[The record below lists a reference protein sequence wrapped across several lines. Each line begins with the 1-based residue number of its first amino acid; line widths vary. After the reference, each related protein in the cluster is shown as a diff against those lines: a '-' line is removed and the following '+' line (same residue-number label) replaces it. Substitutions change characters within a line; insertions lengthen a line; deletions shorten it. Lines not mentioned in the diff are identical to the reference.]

1 MLNRIE
7 KLLKKCNKK
16 KTRITLGLVISFLMS
31 ANLFAEGNEIKKL
44 EDFSEIKEIFKGN
57 KRIEKKLADGTKI
70 IIRFT
75 DSKIIVEQEN
85 KETFG
90 INLNDIKNINNSDL
104 AKKTYLNL
112 VKSLKNLETNTEK
125 VIEGS
130 FNSIENNN
138 LALGAQL
145 IQSNNIGINN
155 GIIMSLGQGQAVDG
169 IGVNNGVIVSEFGQ
183 AIWENALGIN
193 EGIILSETQGQYSV
207 LGIELNNGVIS
218 SQGWGQII
226 DNYLIEDE
234 ESIKKSFGINNG
246 FIKSKESGQ
255 VAIKG
260 LVINNG
266 TIQGNKYGQEVS
278 EDSIGINNGIINK
291 YIGQSMYSSIGINN
305 NFINSLSRGQYSDK
319 KSAVINLGSIFNEEK
334 NTQLAGLGQE
344 IKGLGINY
352 RVINS
357 KNGIAQKIEDRDN
370 GNNVNSG
377 LAINNGILMGNT
389 GQRIGYYG
397 TVINNGIIIAESAYE
412 TGKNENNRDKD
423 FYANGIALKRDEKG
437 NLVINNNYN
446 YNANIHIYDRKDSNK
461 LSELSLVSK
470 KVGQNKNGYNIF
482 IDNLKE
488 KNNQL
493 VLDINLADNKDK
505 KNNYANTH
513 ITTAV
518 AKDSTITTPV
528 IEVDLKSGDNTSFTM
543 DKSTIVG
550 YFEKDGTLV
559 DMTKNK
565 NITLNNSVISSIGE
579 GNINPVA
586 IKVNNG
592 TKIELNNSVVNG
604 KLVFENSNIEN
615 KENTLNLNSKY
626 NGKDKKVYEDGTQ
639 FMTSV
644 SDVEFKGKTNDTI
657 VVKTENNS
665 QLTTNDKNTKGFISI
680 GDISFGEGNDNL
692 KINFEDYKTGH
703 LNVAGTI
710 DFGSDEDK
718 LEFSEKLDTT
728 NDSLRSLVLLN
739 NLLAHTKNLET
750 LQLSNENNSVVV
762 GENGISLE
770 FAGTLKGGTGNDT
783 FIVKG
788 NSSAINN
795 IDGGEGSNTLKLGRV
810 EATDKINE
818 SQKYDSNSYVSI
830 NGNVSNFSTVDINTN
845 IKLGEKA
852 SFSGIKDNTLNLN
865 NNSLILDI
873 NKNNKD
879 SSGNIIGN
887 ALYNDK
893 NKDIIFKDMN
903 KIVFDVSDFNQ
914 NETILTN
921 NSSIKDNSDK
931 ITTNSYIYDV
941 KVDENGSIKV
951 EVSENLPKPPVV
963 EPEKPSVPDN
973 TTPDGGTQKPSTP
986 DNNIKPDEKPQADS
1000 NKEYEVVPNYN
1011 YLNKIYQSIISA
1023 DRNTMKDRHAMNATT
1038 SSDDKTER
1046 ESIMAQLEFYGKI
1059 FNSTPYAYSHKVSKK
1074 SAMAITDDILASDRK
1089 VNEKEWI
1096 FGGKILGENSDN
1108 KNEFNGKNLHG
1119 VDSADSEVKIDSHIY
1134 GAYAYGEYGIKENTV
1149 VGFAVGG
1156 TKSSTDIS
1164 GNSKLK
1170 GNSAVLSTYAK
1181 RDIGNVELKAGLGYQ
1196 YGEYDSKRTV
1206 SNAYQSMSANK
1217 DYNDNTFVLF
1227 SGVKYS
1233 HSLDKDLHIEPYF
1246 NISLSHVKQDD
1257 IKEKEDQPL
1266 TLDVKGK
1273 TFTAVDTETG
1283 VDLVKD
1289 IKLSKGNLKVK
1300 AGTSIMYAVDGYEKE
1315 YITGKI
1321 NGASSDFQMVAAESD
1336 RTKVKFKVSAE
1347 YEMENGISYS
1357 VSGNYRVSSNEKDYT
1372 VGMGIGYKF

>member
-70 IIRFT
+70 IIRFA
-75 DSKIIVEQEN
+75 DSRVIVAQN
-85 KETFG
+85 IGGVDRTFG
-90 INLNDIKNINNSDL
+90 I
-104 AKKTYLNL
+104 
-112 VKSLKNLETNTEK
+112 SLKNLEKLKDSQVVYSNLVEALKTLKDSEENVK
-125 VIEGS
+125 
-130 FNSIENNN
+130 IENIFGGENKKFVF
-138 LALGAQL
+138 GTQL
-145 IQSNNIGINN
+145 VQPDMTGINSGVIISYDQAQVIN
-155 GIIMSLGQGQAVDG
+155 GL
-169 IGVNNGVIVSEFGQ
+169 GVNNGV
-183 AIWENALGIN
+183 L
-193 EGIILSETQGQYSV
+193 Y
-207 LGIELNNGVIS
+207 
-218 SQGWGQII
+218 
-226 DNYLIEDE
+226 
-234 ESIKKSFGINNG
+234 
-246 FIKSKESGQ
+246 
-255 VAIKG
+255 
-260 LVINNG
+260 
-266 TIQGNKYGQEVS
+266 GNYGQTISRDDKMTKENS
-278 EDSIGINNGIINK
+278 SSIGINNGVIESK
-291 YIGQSMYSSIGINN
+291 KV
-305 NFINSLSRGQYSDK
+305 GQYTE
-319 KSAVINLGSIFNEEK
+319 L
-334 NTQLAGLGQE
+334 
-344 IKGLGINY
+344 
-352 RVINS
+352 
-357 KNGIAQKIEDRDN
+357 
-370 GNNVNSG
+370 G
-377 LAINNGILMGNT
+377 LAINNGMIESNGT
-389 GQRIGYYG
+389 GQYASENSIGLNNKDINAYVGQRSDSNSLIINNGTIKSEARGQAIAGIGINLGNITTNTNTEYMASLGQEVQNFGVNYGTVNSEDGIAQYVDNSMGAVAINNGVLKGNEGQSIQNLG
-397 TVINNGIIIAESAYE
+397 TVINNGIIIAERGHAA
-412 TGKNENNRDKD
+412 NNDEHFGD
-423 FYANGIALKRDEKG
+423 FQRNGIVLKRENGKLVLNNGKFIANNNEKSYNEGIRIVKDKITVTDKVIIKNNNGNKIYGRKLFVNNLGTDTKTMDNHLIIDTNLIEKG
-437 NLVINNNYN
+437 Y
-446 YNANIHIYDRKDSNK
+446 YGRDYR
-461 LSELSLVSK
+461 
-470 KVGQNKNGYNIF
+470 
-482 IDNLKE
+482 
-488 KNNQL
+488 
-493 VLDINLADNKDK
+493 
-505 KNNYANTH
+505 NTH

-559 DMTKNK
+559 DMIKNK
-565 NITLNNSVISSIGE
+565 NVTLNNSVISAVGE

-604 KLVFENSNIEN
+604 KLVFENSNTEN

-665 QLTTNDKNTKGFISI
+665 QLTTTDKNTKGFISI

-788 NSSAINN
+788 NNSAINN
-795 IDGGEGSNTLKLGRV
+795 IDGGEGDNTLKLGRV

-818 SQKYDSNSYVSI
+818 SQTYDSNSYVSI

-852 SFSGIKDNTLNLN
+852 SFSGIKDNILNLN

-903 KIVFDVSDFNQ
+903 KIVFDVSDFNK

-921 NSSIKDNSDK
+921 NSSIKDHKGKIQANSSVHD
-931 ITTNSYIYDV
+931 IVIG
-941 KVDENGSIKV
+941 ENGSIKV

-973 TTPDGGTQKPSTP
+973 TTPEGGTQKPSTP

-1000 NKEYEVVPNYN
+1000 NKVYELVPNYN
-1011 YLNKIYQSIISA
+1011 YLNKVYQSVKSA
-1023 DRNTMKDRHAMNATT
+1023 GIDSMQKTT
-1038 SSDDKTER
+1038 QLTEDSKEGIVSKTER

-1134 GAYAYGEYGIKENTV
+1134 GAYAYGEYRIKENTV

-1246 NISLSHVKQDD
+1246 NISLSHVKQDS

-1321 NGASSDFQMVAAESD
+1321 NGASSDFQMVATESD
-1336 RTKVKFKVSAE
+1336 RTKIKFKVSAE

>member
-70 IIRFT
+70 TIRFT

-155 GIIMSLGQGQAVDG
+155 GIIKSTDQGQAVDG
-169 IGVNNGVIVSEFGQ
+169 IGVNNGVIYSDFGQ
-183 AIWENALGIN
+183 VIWDKALGIN
-193 EGIILSETQGQYSV
+193 NGIIKVKTQGQYSSV
-207 LGIELNNGVIS
+207 GTAVNNGVIYS
-218 SQGWGQII
+218 NNWGQIS
-226 DNYLIEDE
+226 D
-234 ESIKKSFGINNG
+234 FGVGINNG
-246 FIKSKESGQ
+246 IIDSNNNGQNISEGIGINSGI
-255 VAIKG
+255 IKG
-260 LVINNG
+260 EEEI
-266 TIQGNKYGQEVS
+266 GQALE
-278 EDSIGINNGIINK
+278 EYSIGINNGIIEKNM
-291 YIGQSMYSSIGINN
+291 GQSSKKYSIGFNTNSITSKYVGQFSDNKSIGINLGEI
-305 NFINSLSRGQYSDK
+305 INKKGQYS
-319 KSAVINLGSIFNEEK
+319 GM
-334 NTQLAGLGQE
+334 GQE
-344 IKGLGINY
+344 ILNFGVNNGI
-352 RVINS
+352 VKSIG
-357 KNGIAQKIEDRDN
+357 GIAQKV
-370 GNNVNSG
+370 NNG

-412 TGKNENNRDKD
+412 TGKKENNRDKD

-446 YNANIHIYDRKDSNK
+446 YNANIHVYDRKDSNK

-493 VLDINLADNKDK
+493 VLDINLVDNKDK

-513 ITTAV
+513 VTTAV

-528 IEVDLKSGDNTSFTM
+528 IKVELDNAKDNTSFTM

-565 NITLNNSVISSIGE
+565 NITLNNSVISAIGE
-579 GNINPVA
+579 DSTNVTA
-586 IKVNNG
+586 LQVKDG
-592 TKIELNNSVVNG
+592 TTITLNNSVVNG
-604 KLVFENSNIEN
+604 KLVFENSNTEN

-626 NGKDKKVYEDGTQ
+626 NGEDKNIYEDGTQ

-665 QLTTNDKNTKGFISI
+665 QLTTTDKNTKGFISI

-728 NDSLRSLVLLN
+728 NDSLTSLVLLN
-739 NLLAHTKNLET
+739 SLLAHTKNLET
-750 LQLSNENNSVVV
+750 LQLSNGNNSVVV

-795 IDGGEGSNTLKLGRV
+795 IDGGLGDNTLKLGRV

-818 SQKYDSNSYVSI
+818 SQTYDSNSYVSI

-893 NKDIIFKDMN
+893 NKDMIFKDMD

-921 NSSIKDNSDK
+921 NSSIKDHKGKIQANSSVHD
-931 ITTNSYIYDV
+931 IVIG
-941 KVDENGSIKV
+941 ENGSIKV

-973 TTPDGGTQKPSTP
+973 TTPESGTQKPSTP
-986 DNNIKPDEKPQADS
+986 DNNVKPDEKPQADS
-1000 NKEYEVVPNYN
+1000 NKVYELVPNYN
-1011 YLNKIYQSIISA
+1011 YLNKIYQSVKSA
-1023 DRNTMKDRHAMNATT
+1023 GIDSMQKTT
-1038 SSDDKTER
+1038 QLTENPVKGIVSKTER

-1059 FNSTPYAYSHKVSKK
+1059 FNSTPYAYSHKISKK

-1134 GAYAYGEYGIKENTV
+1134 GAYAYGEYGIRENTV
-1149 VGFAVGG
+1149 IGFVVGG

-1170 GNSAVLSTYAK
+1170 GNSAVLSTYTK

-1246 NISLSHVKQDD
+1246 NISLSHVKQDG

-1283 VDLVKD
+1283 VDLVKE
-1289 IKLSKGNLKVK
+1289 IKLSKGNLKAK
-1300 AGTSIMYAVDGYEKE
+1300 AGTSIMYAIDGYEKE

-1336 RTKVKFKVSAE
+1336 RTKIKFKVSAE